1 MPIFAGGKT
10 RFQPVY
16 VWDLAKGVIKADQ
29 QFEKFKGELFEIGGP
44 KIYTYKQLIRL
55 TLTQAGLRRPIISL
69 PWSIGYL
76 QGLLME
82 QLPINLFTIT
92 RDQIKL
98 LRKDNV
104 VDGNG
109 VLTLHDLGIDPT
121 PPEKILYTYLRK
133 HEINANTQNK
143 RTHRPIDRS
152 IEQEIE
158 EVNQIIKDMPKD
170 ALNKEAEYRKL
181 HEEID
186 KKRSNEINNR
196 QTVVT
201 SSIVVPSTSAARRNS
216 RQDTLP
222 KRRASNDMTRQ
233 NYEESKRPR
242 LDMNNSELKK
252 RGQRMFGVLLG
263 TLTKFKSESQNKS
276 EARDCWTT
284 QKKNLANF
292 LSTATEPSLY
302 YLPARL
308 SQVMLETIAEQKR
321 QLALASQDDDDSADI
336 NVANIASADN
346 NNKNNDDD
354 DEDMNNDEE
363 ANLATNSTLNEY
375 ERKRLENIRR
385 NQEILNKLSIPEFV
399 NSLKPAKRLKPDY
412 NKSKKAVQPKIPT
425 QPTRKSLRIRGKEPV
440 DQENKKSNVKEG
452 NDVDNGTNKRKTRSS
467 LYPMVEEK
475 RVVRRGDLELDI
487 IRSDETSKDDTNKFI
502 AILSDLSKYKEDFK
516 VEIVKNVDINY
527 EKIPG
532 GTGGLES
539 VRSTYRSFSIK
550 TYWPSVKVTYER
562 IYAMAIHPA
571 IDKILVAAGDRKG
584 TLGFWDVNDK
594 EVIKNEPHPRTYSFN
609 AHSGPISSI
618 KYSPVDSNCLYS
630 CSYDGTIRYL
640 DLNNPKFVEAFV
652 SNSTYTINDFDMDM
666 YAKRIIFVTN
676 NGWIGAKDVR
686 ESLSKFVEFDIHD
699 GSKVNCVS
707 LNPTDPNLLVTASLD
722 KTVRLWDIRKMK
734 SSGPAE
740 LQIFN
745 FGNSMTSAKWSP
757 DGSQVVSTGF
767 DSLIRIFDLNE
778 EKHLEERIRIP
789 HNNFTGKWVTMF
801 RSIWNPNAQLHPH
814 FVVAVNAFHPKIN
827 LIAGGNS
834 SGKVVVWG

>member
-276 EARDCWTT
+276 EAEIKREQIE
-284 QKKNLANF
+284 QKLKEKLKKDHEELVEKMKREEEERKEKVAKDKR
-292 LSTATEPSLY
+292 E
-302 YLPARL
+302 
-308 SQVMLETIAEQKR
+308 AEQKR
-321 QLALASQDDDDSADI
+321 I
-336 NVANIASADN
+336 NELVRYHVKLIYTTACF
-346 NNKNNDDD
+346 
-354 DEDMNNDEE
+354 
-363 ANLATNSTLNEY
+363 

-789 HNNFTGKWVTMF
+789 HNNFTGK
-801 RSIWNPNAQLHPH
+801 
-814 FVVAVNAFHPKIN
+814 
-827 LIAGGNS
+827 
-834 SGKVVVWG
+834 

>member
-1 MPIFAGGKT
+1 M
-10 RFQPVY
+10 
-16 VWDLAKGVIKADQ
+16 
-29 QFEKFKGELFEIGGP
+29 
-44 KIYTYKQLIRL
+44 
-55 TLTQAGLRRPIISL
+55 
-69 PWSIGYL
+69 
-76 QGLLME
+76 
-82 QLPINLFTIT
+82 
-92 RDQIKL
+92 
-98 LRKDNV
+98 
-104 VDGNG
+104 
-109 VLTLHDLGIDPT
+109 
-121 PPEKILYTYLRK
+121 
-133 HEINANTQNK
+133 
-143 RTHRPIDRS
+143 
-152 IEQEIE
+152 
-158 EVNQIIKDMPKD
+158 
-170 ALNKEAEYRKL
+170 
-181 HEEID
+181 
-186 KKRSNEINNR
+186 
-196 QTVVT
+196 
-201 SSIVVPSTSAARRNS
+201 NS
-216 RQDTLP
+216 D
-222 KRRASNDMTRQ
+222 
-233 NYEESKRPR
+233 
-242 LDMNNSELKK
+242 
-252 RGQRMFGVLLG
+252 
-263 TLTKFKSESQNKS
+263 
-276 EARDCWTT
+276 
-284 QKKNLANF
+284 
-292 LSTATEPSLY
+292 
-302 YLPARL
+302 
-308 SQVMLETIAEQKR
+308 
-321 QLALASQDDDDSADI
+321 
-336 NVANIASADN
+336 
-346 NNKNNDDD
+346 
-354 DEDMNNDEE
+354 
-363 ANLATNSTLNEY
+363 STLNEY

-834 SGKVVVWG
+834 SGKVVVWDSTSEEEKQKDLTF